1 MQSTETWIS
10 RVNSNQLLTKR
21 GNWVTVAFTFGI
33 EDTDLLI
40 NIINGKI
47 DSIKKR
53 TLLTES
59 GIFRIHGSNECWE
72 KHWLKVPP
80 RDFHDI
86 FSMLAK
92 KIITIDGDL
101 LPLMQ
106 NLQYFKDLIA
116 SNRMSNIC

>member
-10 RVNSNQLLTKR
+10 RVNSNQSLNKR
-21 GNWVTVAFTFGI
+21 GDWITLAFTFGI

-47 DSIKKR
+47 NSIKKR

-59 GIFRIHGSNECWE
+59 GVFRIHGSKKCWE

-86 FSMLAK
+86 FSMNFSMIFFQSYFL
-92 KIITIDGDL
+92 IILFQCEFANDVFSIL
-101 LPLMQ
+101 FVRQ
-106 NLQYFKDLIA
+106 
-116 SNRMSNIC
+116 

>member
-80 RDFHDI
+80 RYFHDI

>member
-10 RVNSNQLLTKR
+10 KVNSNQSLTKR